1 MLQKVGEDATTEQ
14 ERIPITEAAFPMPF
28 YEGLEYSSPA
38 RGVWNIAQTGLLIP
52 EAHEIFVCA
61 KGCLR
66 GVVLTA
72 AEMGALDRYSA
83 IEVREENVLQGGME
97 ELMIEGVTDILGKL
111 SYRPRAVLLFISCQH
126 FFLAYEQK
134 PVFDALGERF
144 PDIRFLD
151 CYMIPTLRKSGMPP
165 MVRMK
170 VQMTRL
176 WEKRPDDRKDEENHL
191 TEQKEAAYHSAVEI
205 GWKYKGSILGPEQK
219 KVNLIGSNLP
229 VAHTSELV
237 RIVEEAGYEL
247 WEVQRCKTFDEYL
260 AMAEARLNLLY
271 EPAALP
277 AAKDLKKRLAMDYLY
292 LPFIY
297 DFDALEETYGRLA
310 EALETKKPYLSADR
324 ARAEDAIAH
333 ARELIGE
340 TPIAVDYTFTFR
352 ILSFARL
359 LLTNGFQVTEIFAD
373 SFVPEEETDFIW
385 IREHHP
391 EVTITATTRPAMR
404 FVHGEKEGC
413 HSADTA
419 DRDARN
425 MPKENGQPERQ
436 TDRSESG
443 ATVLAVGQKAAY
455 FVGTDHFVNVAE
467 SGGYFGYDGIVQI
480 MRLMEDAFLHAKD
493 CKSLIQRKGYG
504 CESCL

>member
-1 MLQKVGEDATTEQ
+1 MLQRLGESEITDK

-28 YEGLEYSSPA
+28 CEGLEYSSPA

-66 GVVLTA
+66 GVALTA

-111 SYRPRAVLLFISCQH
+111 SYRPRAVLLFVSCQH
-126 FFLAYEQK
+126 FFLAYEEK
-134 PVFDALGERF
+134 PVFDALRERF

-165 MVRMK
+165 MARMK

-176 WEKRPDDRKDEENHL
+176 WEKRPSGQEKETDRQGENVG
-191 TEQKEAAYHSAVEI
+191 TEKEIRELESVR
-205 GWKYKGSILGPEQK
+205 K
-219 KVNLIGSNLP
+219 KVNLIGSDLP
-229 VAHTSELV
+229 VARTSELA
-237 RIVEEAGYEL
+237 RIVEAAGCEL

-260 AMAEARLNLLY
+260 AMAEANLNLLY

-277 AAKDLKKRLAMDYLY
+277 AAEDLKKRLDMDYLY
-292 LPFIY
+292 LPFTY
-297 DFDALEETYGRLA
+297 DLDALEETYGRLA
-310 EALETKKPYLSADR
+310 EALAIDLPDLSADR
-324 ARAEDAIAH
+324 ARAEDAMAH
-333 ARELIGE
+333 ARKVIGE
-340 TPIAVDYTFTFR
+340 TPIVVDYTFTFR

-359 LLTNGFQVTEIFAD
+359 LLANGFHVTEIFAD
-373 SFVPEEETDFIW
+373 SFVPEEEADFTW

-404 FVHGEKEGC
+404 FAHGEGARC
-413 HSADTA
+413 RSVCAA
-419 DRDARN
+419 DRSACVRAE
-425 MPKENGQPERQ
+425 ENGKTDRQ
-436 TDRSESG
+436 TDPGGSR

-467 SGGYFGYDGIVQI
+467 SGGYFGYDGI
-480 MRLMEDAFLHAKD
+480 MRVMGLLEDAFLHAKD
-493 CKSLIQRKGYG
+493 TRNLIQRKGYG